1 MNQKP
6 RWQYRFD
13 NFKRAYFSLQEAV
26 ALRAD
31 RGLTELEKE
40 GVIQRFEYTMDLG
53 WKTIKDYLESQNLIF
68 DEITPRVI
76 IKTAF
81 ETKFI
86 SQGETWLEALDT
98 RNKMSHTYNSKEFE
112 LAIKQIAEK
121 YLDCFSE
128 LYEKLACSR
137 ID

>member
-13 NFKRAYFSLQEAV
+13 NFKRAYFLLQEAV
-26 ALRAD
+26 ALRAEQ
-31 RGLTELEKE
+31 GLTALEKE
-40 GVIQRFEYTMDLG
+40 GVIQRFEYTMELG

-98 RNKMSHTYNSKEFE
+98 RNKMSHTYNSKEFD

-128 LYEKLACSR
+128 LYEKLK
-137 ID
+137 